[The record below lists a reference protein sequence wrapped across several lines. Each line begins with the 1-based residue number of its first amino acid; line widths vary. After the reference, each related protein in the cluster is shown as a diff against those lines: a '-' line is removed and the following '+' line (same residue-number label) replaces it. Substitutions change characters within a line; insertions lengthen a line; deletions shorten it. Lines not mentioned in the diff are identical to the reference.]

1 MVEKTIQGLKEK
13 KEAMEKF
20 LKLSAELRDVEEELK
35 DWKELAENEPVDA
48 FYTGNIILKKEEMNQ
63 LKNEVLRCRAVILSA
78 INNIADKRIR
88 VILRRRYIN
97 GQNIIDISRC
107 THYSLRHVKRL
118 HRRGLEIV
126 SIPEKMSP

>member
-13 KEAMEKF
+13 KEAMEEF

-97 GQNIIDISRC
+97 GQNVVDIARSM
-107 THYSLRHVKRL
+107 HYSLRHVKRL
-118 HRRGLEIV
+118 HRKGLEIINF
-126 SIPEKMSP
+126 SEKMSP